1 MKILEFNI
9 PKLGWFQFRAI
20 TRENDSA
27 NICVCIFLLYC
38 FLLYLSSIFKF
49 CQNTVE
55 LMNYYVVQVAQHTE
69 EKSISLKGKQSC
81 CLHQGHFA
89 FPQVCRLKLQFNLY
103 LSNEKNNESLPWR
116 NDVRIYNIIM
126 HIKIAL
132 YFQGKKFNLNT
143 TNYFHILY
151 WIVSVSVVI

>member
-55 LMNYYVVQVAQHTE
+55 LMNYYVVQVAEHTE

-116 NDVRIYNIIM
+116 NDVNNIIM

-132 YFQGKKFNLNT
+132 YFQGKKCNLNT

-151 WIVSVSVVI
+151 WLVSVSVVI